1 MTIAPPRAIVSYKKP
16 SKKNKI
22 MIRRP
27 IPGIGKTQIK
37 LNNTYEAE
45 PLEIKLRRKERGG
58 KIGEEEGDRKTWAIT
73 FTERKDGVLPEYN
86 IRTDRFEVA
95 REAQDRL
102 NKGLMLQYSDKQ
114 ETEGKEGKEGKEETK
129 LDSRKAEV

>member
-1 MTIAPPRAIVSYKKP
+1 MLFRSID
-16 SKKNKI
+16 
-22 MIRRP
+22 
-27 IPGIGKTQIK
+27 
-37 LNNTYEAE
+37 
-45 PLEIKLRRKERGG
+45 
-58 KIGEEEGDRKTWAIT
+58 EEEGDGKTWAIT

-114 ETEGKEGKEGKEETK
+114 ETEGKEGKEETK

>member
-1 MTIAPPRAIVSYKKP
+1 
-16 SKKNKI
+16 

-27 IPGIGKTQIK
+27 IQRIGKTQIK

-45 PLEIKLRRKERGG
+45 PLEVKLRRKERGG
-58 KIGEEEGDRKTWAIT
+58 KVDEEEGDGKTWAMSY
-73 FTERKDGVLPEYN
+73 TERKDGVLPEYD
-86 IRTDRFEVA
+86 IRTDRFEIA

-102 NKGLMLQYSDKQ
+102 NQGIMLQYSDKQ
-114 ETEGKEGKEGKEETK
+114 ETGEAGETGE

>member
-1 MTIAPPRAIVSYKKP
+1 
-16 SKKNKI
+16 
-22 MIRRP
+22 MIRKP

-37 LNNTYEAE
+37 LNNIYEAE
-45 PLEIKLRRKERGG
+45 PLEVKLRRKERGG
-58 KIGEEEGDRKTWAIT
+58 KVDEEEGDGKTWAIT

-102 NKGLMLQYSDKQ
+102 NQGIKLQYSDKQ
-114 ETEGKEGKEGKEETK
+114 DTKEAGEAGEETET
-129 LDSRKAEV
+129 R

>member
-1 MTIAPPRAIVSYKKP
+1 
-16 SKKNKI
+16 

-58 KIGEEEGDRKTWAIT
+58 KIDEEEGDGKTWAIT
-73 FTERKDGVLPEYN
+73 
-86 IRTDRFEVA
+86 
-95 REAQDRL
+95 
-102 NKGLMLQYSDKQ
+102 
-114 ETEGKEGKEGKEETK
+114 
-129 LDSRKAEV
+129 

>member
-1 MTIAPPRAIVSYKKP
+1 
-16 SKKNKI
+16 
-22 MIRRP
+22 MIRKP
-27 IPGIGKTQIK
+27 IPGIGKTQIE

-45 PLEIKLRRKERGG
+45 PLEVKLRRKERGG
-58 KIGEEEGDRKTWAIT
+58 KIDEEEGDGKTWAIT

-95 REAQDRL
+95 REAQDTL
-102 NKGLMLQYSDKQ
+102 NQGIMLQYSDKQ
-114 ETEGKEGKEGKEETK
+114 EAEKAKEVKEVKEETK

>member
-1 MTIAPPRAIVSYKKP
+1 
-16 SKKNKI
+16 

-37 LNNTYEAE
+37 LDNIYEAE
-45 PLEIKLRRKERGG
+45 PLEVKLRRKERGG
-58 KIGEEEGDRKTWAIT
+58 KTDEEEGDGKTWAIT

-86 IRTDRFEVA
+86 IRTDRFEIA

-102 NKGLMLQYSDKQ
+102 NQGIMLQYSDKQ
-114 ETEGKEGKEGKEETK
+114 ETKEAKEAEGAKEETET
-129 LDSRKAEV
+129 R

>member
-1 MTIAPPRAIVSYKKP
+1 
-16 SKKNKI
+16 
-22 MIRRP
+22 MIRKP

-37 LNNTYEAE
+37 LNNIYEAE

-58 KIGEEEGDRKTWAIT
+58 KIDEEEGDRKTWAIT

-114 ETEGKEGKEGKEETK
+114 ETKGPEETEG
-129 LDSRKAEV
+129 AEGVKETKGGRDTETR

>member
-1 MTIAPPRAIVSYKKP
+1 
-16 SKKNKI
+16 

-37 LNNTYEAE
+37 LDNIYEAE
-45 PLEIKLRRKERGG
+45 PLEVKLRRKERGG
-58 KIGEEEGDRKTWAIT
+58 KIDEEEGDGKTWAIT
-73 FTERKDGVLPEYN
+73 YTERKDGVLPEYD

-102 NKGLMLQYSDKQ
+102 NKGIMLQYSDKQ
-114 ETEGKEGKEGKEETK
+114 EAEEAGEAGEVGETET
-129 LDSRKAEV
+129 R

>member
-1 MTIAPPRAIVSYKKP
+1 
-16 SKKNKI
+16 

-27 IPGIGKTQIK
+27 IPGIGKTQID

-45 PLEIKLRRKERGG
+45 PLEMKLRRKERGG
-58 KIGEEEGDRKTWAIT
+58 KIDEEEGDGKTWAIT
-73 FTERKDGVLPEYN
+73 YTERKDGVLPEYD

-102 NKGLMLQYSDKQ
+102 NQGIMLQYSDRQ
-114 ETEGKEGKEGKEETK
+114 EAEEAGEAGEAEGTET
-129 LDSRKAEV
+129 R

>member
-1 MTIAPPRAIVSYKKP
+1 
-16 SKKNKI
+16 
-22 MIRRP
+22 MIRKP
-27 IPGIGKTQIK
+27 IPGIGKTQIN

-45 PLEIKLRRKERGG
+45 PLEVKLRRKERGG
-58 KIGEEEGDRKTWAIT
+58 KVDEEEGDGKTWAIT

-102 NKGLMLQYSDKQ
+102 NQGIKLQYSDKQ
-114 ETEGKEGKEGKEETK
+114 ETGRTEEVGETGETET
-129 LDSRKAEV
+129 R

>member
-1 MTIAPPRAIVSYKKP
+1 
-16 SKKNKI
+16 

-27 IPGIGKTQIK
+27 IPGTGKTQIN

-45 PLEIKLRRKERGG
+45 PLEVKLRRKERGG
-58 KIGEEEGDRKTWAIT
+58 KVDEEEGDGKTWAIT
-73 FTERKDGVLPEYN
+73 YTERKDGVKPEYD

-102 NKGLMLQYSDKQ
+102 NQGIKLQYSDKQ
-114 ETEGKEGKEGKEETK
+114 EGKEAGEEQK